1 MKIKFFTT
9 GGTIDKVYF
18 DKKSDYQ
25 VGEPITRKIIQEMN
39 VAFEY
44 EFESIL
50 KKDSLDLTDADRQFI
65 FDTISSDEY
74 QHIIVTH
81 GTDTMIQTAQKLQM
95 IPDKVIVLTGAI
107 EPAGFKSSDAVFNIG
122 TAIAAVQA
130 LPHGTYITM
139 SGCIF
144 KPDSVRKNLKTN
156 RFEEA

>member
-18 DKKSDYQ
+18 DKKSEYQ
-25 VGEPITRKIIQEMN
+25 VGGPITRDIIHEMN

-44 EFESIL
+44 EFKSIL

-65 FDTISSDEY
+65 FDTISSDEH
-74 QHIIVTH
+74 QNIIVTH

-122 TAIAAVQA
+122 TAVAAVQT
-130 LPHGTYITM
+130 LPHGTYIAM
-139 SGCIF
+139 NGCIF
-144 KPDSVRKNLKTN
+144 TPDRVRKNLKTN
-156 RFEEA
+156 RFEEI